1 MNESQ
6 CTKSASFF
14 KEKEPGAEIPVFPGD
29 LPYFPEKKPREKL
42 MNAGPSALS
51 DHELLSILLNV
62 GVKGKPVS
70 VLARE
75 LLERLDREK
84 GIPSIKDLSR
94 LIGIGASK
102 ACAIAAMLEFG
113 RRRWS
118 ALGTRVRYPEDIF
131 NAVRHYA
138 DRRQERFICIS
149 LNGAHEVLAVRVV
162 TVGLV
167 NRTIV
172 HPREV
177 FADPIADRSCA
188 VCCAHNHPSG
198 ELQPSREDDDVT
210 LTLLK
215 AAQILGIRFLDH
227 IIFSEN
233 AYFSYR
239 QDKRL
244 LT

>member
-1 MNESQ
+1 MNSLKDKNTTE
-6 CTKSASFF
+6 T
-14 KEKEPGAEIPVFPGD
+14 PVFPAD
-29 LPYFPEKKPREKL
+29 FPFSPEKRPREKL
-42 MNAGPSALS
+42 IGAGPSALS

-62 GVKGKPVS
+62 GIRGKPVS
-70 VLARE
+70 VLAGE
-75 LLERLDREK
+75 LLEHLDREK
-84 GIPSIKDLSR
+84 GIPSIKELSH
-94 LIGIGASK
+94 LTGIGESK

-118 ALGTRVRYPEDIF
+118 ALGTRIRHPEDIF

-149 LNGAHEVLAVRVV
+149 LNGAHEVLAVRIV
-162 TVGLV
+162 TIGLV
-167 NRTIV
+167 NRTII

-198 ELQPSREDDDVT
+198 ELQPSQEDDDVT

-215 AAQILGIRFLDH
+215 AAKILGIRFLDH
-227 IIFSEN
+227 VIFSER

-239 QDKRL
+239 QENRL